1 MFVFSCT
8 IACFGIL
15 RISAYV
21 FIRERLK
28 IIIEEK
34 KGELKMKPKA
44 IVIVLLLTSMLNVA
58 LNAMPVQTSN
68 SGNIVVN
75 GGFEEPVVEHTAKW
89 DIYSSMEIPGWSVE
103 WMPGPGT
110 YEGYTRP
117 SDAYIEL
124 QRRVFGWTAIE
135 GCQWAELGSDW
146 DGPDSGL
153 RFEPASIRIYQD
165 LVTVPGEQYNL
176 KFYFSPRP
184 NTDISENVLRVTW
197 DGTEVDTISLAG
209 GSDNIWTYYTY
220 TLTATGYI
228 TRLEFA
234 DMGINNALGTF
245 LDDVRACGP
254 TFSGEETAWG
264 DGCDFPCCS
273 WSMYFTHTVY
283 DP

>member
-1 MFVFSCT
+1 VFVFSCT
-8 IACFGIL
+8 IASFGIL

-75 GGFEEPVVEHTAKW
+75 GGFEDPVVANAKNW
-89 DIYSSMEIPGWSVE
+89 DIYTSGEIPGWSVE
-103 WMPGPGT
+103 WMPGPSM

-124 QRRVFGWTAIE
+124 QRRVLGWTAIE
-135 GCQWAELGSDW
+135 GYQWAELDSDW
-146 DGPDSGL
+146 DGPVGSLNG
-153 RFEPASIRIYQD
+153 EPASIRIYQD
-165 LVTVPGEQYNL
+165 LVTMPGEQYQL

-184 NTDISENVLRVTW
+184 NTDASNNVLKVTW
-197 DGTEVDTISLAG
+197 DGMDIDTITLAG
-209 GSDNIWTYYTY
+209 GTDTMWTYHTY
-220 TLTATGYI
+220 ALTATGYM
-228 TRLEFA
+228 THLEFA
-234 DMGINNALGTF
+234 NMGTSDSLGTL
-245 LDDVRACGP
+245 LDDVKACGP
-254 TFSGEETAWG
+254 MFSGEETAWG
-264 DGCDFPCCS
+264 DGYDFPCCS